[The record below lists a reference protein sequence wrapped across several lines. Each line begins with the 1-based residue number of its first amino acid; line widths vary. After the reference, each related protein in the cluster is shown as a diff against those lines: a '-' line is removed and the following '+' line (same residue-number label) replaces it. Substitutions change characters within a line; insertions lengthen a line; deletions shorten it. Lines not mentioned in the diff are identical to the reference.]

1 VRLLIDENLPPRRAS
16 TPARGRL
23 RETAHAAEVDLHLP
37 AGVAVGHP
45 HRRLLAAVP
54 QLLDAEAV
62 QRPLR
67 NHHAAAG
74 QQIDDLDHRHVR
86 LQPRLDALRLGVA
99 AFPRRTAP
107 AGPGRADRLHHRA
120 QQLVGQLLLAA
131 VTHHTGSLG
140 RLHVPA
146 DRLTLAP
153 LLGVIGLP

>member
-74 QQIDDLDHRHVR
+74 QQIDELDRRHVR
-86 LQPRLDALRLGVA
+86 LQPRLDAVALGVA
-99 AFPRRTAP
+99 AFPRGAAA
-107 AGPGRADRLHHRA
+107 AGPGRADRLATASNSSSVSCSWPPSRTTP
-120 QQLVGQLLLAA
+120 AA
-131 VTHHTGSLG
+131 SAASTCRRIVS
-140 RLHVPA
+140 RWRRCSA
-146 DRLTLAP
+146 S
-153 LLGVIGLP
+153 